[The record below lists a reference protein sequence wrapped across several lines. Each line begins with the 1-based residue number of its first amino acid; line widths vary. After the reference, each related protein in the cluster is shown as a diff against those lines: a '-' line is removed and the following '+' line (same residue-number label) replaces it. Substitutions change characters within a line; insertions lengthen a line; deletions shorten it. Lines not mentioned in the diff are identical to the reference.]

1 MSQSSLGFHT
11 LTISMILL
19 DDECDA
25 LILDFKK
32 YSQKAGD
39 IQMYSNEYGNLVMKF
54 HKEDKGIEW
63 LIRFNVWHEKLMTN
77 VNYVEI
83 KINPKILSGIRDYIT
98 AADIYDMNVAIINF
112 NRISKNV
119 SPLLRTFDDYFF
131 KRIDY
136 CINFSLDELAPG
148 CSHELIMKLIR
159 HGDIPPHYEE
169 WKKYDEKAHQK
180 KSRPSSFYLICD
192 SVNINCYSKY
202 MKFQEQNEGNIK
214 HGRPPISQQIM
225 DMARDIVRFE
235 VQCKYQKV
243 YNQSR
248 KIGNIHNAYNTYRV
262 LLGYQTCL
270 KHIYYYFNV
279 TIGTGDWY
287 SLSAA
292 KEIIKERGFNKQK
305 TERLINVL
313 QEVNQCRSLAK
324 AKAKHQG
331 SDLEAFKRTVKD
343 LADIGINPVTI
354 PREWG
359 IPHIPNLL
367 HTFYDKHPEARPG
380 ITLI

>member
-63 LIRFNVWHEKLMTN
+63 LILFNVWHEKLMTN

-169 WKKYDEKAHQK
+169 WKKYD
-180 KSRPSSFYLICD
+180 
-192 SVNINCYSKY
+192 
-202 MKFQEQNEGNIK
+202 
-214 HGRPPISQQIM
+214 
-225 DMARDIVRFE
+225 
-235 VQCKYQKV
+235 
-243 YNQSR
+243 
-248 KIGNIHNAYNTYRV
+248 
-262 LLGYQTCL
+262 
-270 KHIYYYFNV
+270 
-279 TIGTGDWY
+279 
-287 SLSAA
+287 
-292 KEIIKERGFNKQK
+292 
-305 TERLINVL
+305 
-313 QEVNQCRSLAK
+313 
-324 AKAKHQG
+324 
-331 SDLEAFKRTVKD
+331 
-343 LADIGINPVTI
+343 
-354 PREWG
+354 
-359 IPHIPNLL
+359 
-367 HTFYDKHPEARPG
+367 
-380 ITLI
+380 